1 VPAALLAVV
10 RFLVSD
16 SDPNRPQTF
25 DISRPIDDS
34 PYTVQVS
41 YSTTVAARRG
51 SSAIPSVV
59 ARAMRAL

>member
-1 VPAALLAVV
+1 
-10 RFLVSD
+10 VSD